1 MTARLSTDPRPF
13 RPAARAASSSPARL
27 IRAMAI
33 LVSAFMLAFV
43 AATVWPTG
51 SARAADAAKTSQS
64 ASQSGGL
71 DAVLKAFPNGLTP
84 EQLDA
89 ILAVTGET
97 DLRSALR
104 ERLLS
109 EGANTAQNQ
118 TQPTGTTLEQL
129 RQRLLAVVTSL
140 PTVPAAFAAAFAH
153 PPAGAPALGPIGF
166 LLRTSAIVLS
176 GFAGLYLI
184 RALWRRSPIARK
196 ASSGRRAVIGRALSA
211 IVDVVA
217 FLGGMVM
224 FFLVMAPDN
233 DVAPR
238 ILEDVLVTA
247 AVPLIANRL
256 ANFIL
261 SPKIPGARL
270 IGAPDNL
277 ARTILHQI
285 TIAAILLA
293 IPLGLARILITL
305 QVEENARAAANIVLS
320 VVPVVYLMA
329 VAGQY
334 RDAVAADLARR
345 LEVRDDLRPLIAG
358 WLIAIRLYLAVLWI
372 VMVGAIL
379 QGEPGIGIKMLASL
393 LVLIAAPITAIF
405 IRMPLARFYGEPIA
419 QATPP
424 RASWV
429 DSDGDALP
437 PVAEDAP
444 PPPAE
449 VRATGTRHVRRLMR
463 VVWIVLIALAVL
475 ATFWIWGFDFES
487 NTGIGGV
494 VIRVLFNI
502 SIVLLLGYVGWA
514 LILRAIDRAY
524 EAARNDAHSIKA
536 QRLATLLPLFGKV
549 LQVTL
554 LAMTAM
560 IVLSSLGVN
569 IGPLLAGAGVVGI
582 AIGLGAQQTVA
593 DILAGVFFLIEDS
606 FRVGDYVEVGNLRGV
621 VESISLR
628 SMKLRHHRG
637 AVHTLPFGQ
646 MKAVTNQTRDWALL
660 RMDFRVDP
668 NTDITLVKRLIK
680 KIGTE
685 LSADPDMG
693 PNFIEPLKSQGIR
706 SVEDG
711 AIVIGVKFIAKPNT
725 QFVIRREAYTRI
737 LKAFKENHI
746 ELVGRGVVVKVEGA
760 DVSPEIA
767 GAAAEAA
774 LDAGQGAKQ

>member
-1 MTARLSTDPRPF
+1 M
-13 RPAARAASSSPARL
+13 AALVAAF
-27 IRAMAI
+27 I
-33 LVSAFMLAFV
+33 LAFV
-43 AATVWPTG
+43 AAASWPAG
-51 SARAADAAKTSQS
+51 AAHAADVAKGT
-64 ASQSGGL
+64 SQSGGL

-84 EQLDA
+84 DQLDA
-89 ILAVTGET
+89 ILAVTGEK

-104 ERLLS
+104 ERLVS
-109 EGANTAQNQ
+109 EGATAANTQ
-118 TQPTGTTLEQL
+118 TQQTGTTLEQL
-129 RQRLLAVVTSL
+129 RQRLVAVVTSL

-166 LLRTSAIVLS
+166 ILRTGAIVLS
-176 GFAGLYLI
+176 GFAGLYLV

-196 ASSGRRAVIGRALSA
+196 ATSGRRAVIARAVSA
-211 IVDVVA
+211 LVDVAA
-217 FLGGMVM
+217 FLGGMVV
-224 FFLVMAPDN
+224 FFMVMAPDN
-233 DVAPR
+233 EVAPR
-238 ILEDVLVTA
+238 ILEDVLVMGSI
-247 AVPLIANRL
+247 PLIANRL

-261 SPKIPGARL
+261 SPNVPSARL
-270 IGAPDNL
+270 IGAPDEL
-277 ARTILHQI
+277 ARKILRQI

-293 IPLGLARILITL
+293 VPLGFARILITL
-305 QVEENARAAANIVLS
+305 GMAEDPRAAVNIVLS
-320 VVPVVYLMA
+320 VIPVAYLMA

-334 RDAVAADLARR
+334 RHAVAADLARR
-345 LEVRDDLRPLIAG
+345 LEVGDDLRPLVAG
-358 WLIAIRLYLAVLWI
+358 WLIAIRIYLAILWI

-379 QGEPGIGIKMLASL
+379 QGEPGIGLKMLASL
-393 LVLIAAPITAIF
+393 VVLIAAPITAIF
-405 IRMPLARFYGEPIA
+405 IRMPLARFYGEHP
-419 QATPP
+419 ATVAAPP

-437 PVAEDAP
+437 PIAEDAP

-449 VRATGTRHVRRLMR
+449 VRATGSRHVRRLMR

-475 ATFWIWGFDFES
+475 ATFWIWGFDFQS

-494 VIRVLFNI
+494 VIRILFNV
-502 SIVLLLGYVGWA
+502 SIVMLLGYVGWA

-524 EAARNDAHSIKA
+524 EAARNDTQSIKA

-554 LAMTAM
+554 LAMIAM

-668 NTDITLVKRLIK
+668 NTDIMLVKRLIK
-680 KIGTE
+680 KIGAE
-685 LSADPDMG
+685 LAADPEMG

-760 DVSPEIA
+760 DVSPEVA
-767 GAAAEAA
+767 GAAAEAVME
-774 LDAGQGAKQ
+774 GAESVKK